1 MNIDQTIF
9 RAYDIRGIADE
20 NLNSDVVRLIGQAV
34 GSETLVAG
42 EKTVFIAR
50 DGRLSGPKLSKA
62 LAQGI
67 LDSGCDVVDL
77 GMAPT
82 PVLYY
87 ATHIFDTHSGVML
100 TGSHNPVNYN
110 GLKIVI
116 AGETLALDRI
126 QKLYRRIIQ
135 NKLSSGAGK
144 LRTHDLLAHYAKQI
158 CGDIKIKRP
167 LKVVIDCGNG
177 VGGVLLPELYQH
189 LGCDVNCLFCK
200 IDGNFPNH
208 HPDPSQVNNLQNLIT
223 AVKHHHA
230 DIGLAFDGDCDR
242 LGLVTNEGE
251 VIWPD
256 RELMAF
262 AIDILSRNPGA
273 EIIYDVKCTSHLK
286 DLILSYGG
294 KPIMWNTGH
303 SFIKEKMKV
312 QKNAL
317 LAGEMSG
324 HMFFRERW
332 FGFDDAIYAG
342 ARLLEIVSQQNKTV
356 GEMFRA
362 LPDSVNTPELRL
374 PIDDQEKFV
383 FMQEFKQQARFAE
396 GEVNTLD
403 GMRVDFP
410 QYGGFGLIRPSN
422 TTPYLIL
429 RFEANTKDE
438 LKIIQNLFRKEI
450 LQVNSDL
457 KLPF

>member
-1 MNIDQTIF
+1 MEIDPTIF

-20 NLNSDVVRLIGQAV
+20 NLNVDVVRLIGQAI
-34 GSETLVAG
+34 GSETLLAG
-42 EKTVFIAR
+42 EKTIFIAR

-77 GMAPT
+77 GMTPT

-116 AGETLALDRI
+116 NGETLALDRI
-126 QKLYRRIIQ
+126 QKLYQRIKQ
-135 NKLSSGAGK
+135 NDLSSGVGN
-144 LRTHDLLAHYAKQI
+144 LRQYDLLSNYAQRI
-158 CGDIKIKRP
+158 SGDIRIKRR
-167 LKVVIDCGNG
+167 LKVIIDCGNG
-177 VGGVLLPELYQH
+177 VGGVLLPDLYQN
-189 LGCDVNCLFCK
+189 LGCDVDCLFCK

-208 HPDPSQVNNLQNLIT
+208 HPDPSQVNNLKDLIA
-223 AVKHHHA
+223 AVKHKHA

-256 RELMAF
+256 RELMVF
-262 AIDILSRNPGA
+262 AIDVLSRNPGA

-294 KPIMWNTGH
+294 KPVMWKTGH
-303 SFIKEKMKV
+303 SFIKEKMQAEKG
-312 QKNAL
+312 AL

-332 FGFDDAIYAG
+332 YGFDDAIYAG
-342 ARLLEIVSQQNKTV
+342 ARLLEIVSQQDKTV
-356 GEMFRA
+356 AEMFRA
-362 LPDSVNTPELRL
+362 LPNSVNTPELRL
-374 PIDDQEKFV
+374 AINDHEKFV
-383 FMQEFKQQARFAE
+383 FMDKFKQSAKFPD

-403 GMRVDFP
+403 GVRVDFP

-429 RFEANTKDE
+429 RFEANTQDE
-438 LKIIQNLFRKEI
+438 LKTIQDMFRREL
-450 LQVNSDL
+450 LQVNPNL